1 MNGISNYLE
10 GSDYMKYRVFAKMVS
25 YCYVDIEAESKEEAE
40 MVAEDIDGGE
50 FEIPSDGSW
59 EICPEMTR
67 EVK

>member
-1 MNGISNYLE
+1 
-10 GSDYMKYRVFAKMVS
+10 MKYRVFAKMVS

-59 EICPEMTR
+59 EIDPSMTK

>member
-1 MNGISNYLE
+1 
-10 GSDYMKYRVFAKMVS
+10 MKYRVFAKMVS

-40 MVAEDIDGGE
+40 MVAEDIDGGD
-50 FEIPSDGSW
+50 FEPYDNGQCGSW